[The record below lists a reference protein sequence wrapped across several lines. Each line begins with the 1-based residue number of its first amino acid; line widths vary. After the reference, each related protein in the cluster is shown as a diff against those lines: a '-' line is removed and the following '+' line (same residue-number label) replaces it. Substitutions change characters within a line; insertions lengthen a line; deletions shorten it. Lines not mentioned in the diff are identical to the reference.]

1 MIPLLRT
8 FPEVPSGAR
17 IIDYRALP
25 KLLDRFSG
33 KKVLL
38 ITRRPP
44 NHLNDVNGEVIWIS
58 KVEHPQAVHPSRM
71 HAIEQITWE
80 SLNNGT
86 DGVILDALEYLMVEH
101 GIEKTLKFVGKLRDM
116 AMYKNKEFY
125 VTISDGLDEKVL
137 ALLRRI
143 VE

>member
-1 MIPLLRT
+1 MPQFRASSEASNET
-8 FPEVPSGAR
+8 PV
-17 IIDYRALP
+17 IDYKALP
-25 KLLDRFSG
+25 KLLNRFSG
-33 KKVLL
+33 KNVLL
-38 ITRRPP
+38 ITRRHPD
-44 NHLNDVNGEVIWIS
+44 HIKDVNGEIIWIS
-58 KVEHPQAVHPSRM
+58 KTNHPKAVHPSRL

-80 SLNNGT
+80 SLNNGV

-116 AMYKNKEFY
+116 TMYKNRNFY